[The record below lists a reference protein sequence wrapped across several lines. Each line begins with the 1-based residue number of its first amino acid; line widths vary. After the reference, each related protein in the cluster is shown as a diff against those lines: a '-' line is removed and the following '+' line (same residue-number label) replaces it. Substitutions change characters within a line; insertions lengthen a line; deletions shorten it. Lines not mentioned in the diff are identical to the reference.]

1 MFSRQK
7 VFTTASCKLKSMV
20 CLVTD
25 QYESS
30 RGLNILLKVRGFNM
44 KVTFK
49 QLASLIYNL
58 LGLSSWVLA
67 NLFMGYTGFV
77 FIELGDTLSRI
88 MGVCMLIAVSAS
100 FVALILYTFYLT
112 TKKGSA

>member
-1 MFSRQK
+1 MSGQYAHDAANRLGRMNAGLVAAQLI
-7 VFTTASCKLKSMV
+7 TTRS
-20 CLVTD
+20 
-25 QYESS
+25 
-30 RGLNILLKVRGFNM
+30 FNM

-49 QLASLIYNL
+49 QLTKFIYNL

-77 FIELGDTLSRI
+77 FMELGDTLSGI
-88 MGVCMLIAVSAS
+88 MGVCMLVAVSAS
-100 FVALILYTFYLT
+100 FVMLIMYTFYLT

>member
-1 MFSRQK
+1 MFFKQEA
-7 VFTTASCKLKSMV
+7 FTTASCKLKSMV

-30 RGLNILLKVRGFNM
+30 RGLNISLKARGFNM

>member
-1 MFSRQK
+1 MSGIK
-7 VFTTASCKLKSMV
+7 M
-20 CLVTD
+20 
-25 QYESS
+25 
-30 RGLNILLKVRGFNM
+30 
-44 KVTFK
+44 TFK
-49 QLASLIYNL
+49 QLASLIYNR

-67 NLFMGYTGFV
+67 NFFMGYTGFV
-77 FIELGDTLSRI
+77 VIELGDTLSRI

>member
-1 MFSRQK
+1 
-7 VFTTASCKLKSMV
+7 
-20 CLVTD
+20 
-25 QYESS
+25 
-30 RGLNILLKVRGFNM
+30 M

-49 QLASLIYNL
+49 QLTKLIYNL

>member
-1 MFSRQK
+1 MSGIK
-7 VFTTASCKLKSMV
+7 M
-20 CLVTD
+20 
-25 QYESS
+25 
-30 RGLNILLKVRGFNM
+30 
-44 KVTFK
+44 TFK
-49 QLASLIYNL
+49 QLARLIYNL

>member
-30 RGLNILLKVRGFNM
+30 RGLNILLKARGFNM